1 MDFPANKLI
10 QGYGDY
16 VCLFLFKSLQRLYQS
31 KKLSFKKAVHFVG
44 GDDMVEDYEDSEEEN
59 YMIEEQDE
67 DEIASDA
74 RSEITDKELNEILN
88 DDNVNLIESQ
98 IDPYEWKLEL
108 ERVGPS
114 LKVKTKENLK
124 DWRSKIVKV
133 NQLQGSIG
141 NVIPE
146 VKSTLERL
154 ATELNRTTERIE
166 VRESSINMNLDD
178 TAEEYR
184 ENIAKLSELSEAYKY

>member
-1 MDFPANKLI
+1 
-10 QGYGDY
+10 
-16 VCLFLFKSLQRLYQS
+16 
-31 KKLSFKKAVHFVG
+31 VG
-44 GDDMVEDYEDSEEEN
+44 GDEMVEDYEDSEEEN

-67 DEIASDA
+67 DEIEDDA
-74 RSEITDKELNEILN
+74 MSEITDKELNEILN

-108 ERVGPS
+108 ERVGPA

-124 DWRSKIVKV
+124 DWRSKITKV
-133 NQLQGSIG
+133 NQLQTSIN

-146 VKSTLERL
+146 VRSTLERL

-166 VRESSINMNLDD
+166 NRESSINMNLDD
-178 TAEEYR
+178 TAEE
-184 ENIAKLSELSEAYKY
+184 